1 MPDKMILTLGVQ
13 LVSAMTSRGSV
24 PIRLLGVVVSAA
36 ALSTTCSAPT
46 GSPASSLPQ
55 QNIVVVVSRNTVHNE
70 FHQEER
76 IWKIPGTHIS
86 RTQESIDG
94 QVVFDTGV
102 GADGTQVTVLHDS
115 GTYRVEPP
123 LPCSDLA
130 KCGSGLPL
138 EPDIFTPD
146 GVQQSI
152 ADGSLAVIAS
162 NVETDG
168 RPAIHLR
175 GNSNLQISLSGT
187 LDMWVDPSTNLPFRY
202 RVSGSSTERD
212 ATVTYI
218 PQTGVNLSQL
228 VVPIPAE
235 FTEVRPIE
243 GREVVNVPSR
253 PAGG

>member
-1 MPDKMILTLGVQ
+1 MSDKMILTLGAQ

-36 ALSTTCSAPT
+36 ALATACSAPA
-46 GSPASSLPQ
+46 GSPALSLPQ
-55 QNIVVVVSRNTVHNE
+55 QDIVVVVSRNRVHNE
-70 FHQEER
+70 FHKEER
-76 IWKIPGTHIS
+76 IWKIPGTGIS
-86 RTQESIDG
+86 RTRESVDG
-94 QVVFDTGV
+94 QVVLDTGV

-130 KCGSGLPL
+130 KCGPGLPP

-175 GNSNLQISLSGT
+175 GSNLQISLSGA

-218 PQTGVNLSQL
+218 PQTAENLSQL

-235 FTEVRPIE
+235 FSEAQPIE